1 MEKIFFL
8 IKAFRSSFAEKYIF
22 IAVIFYIF
30 DLHRYMVSIIQKT
43 MENGAAYM
51 RRERAIWVR
60 NCSSNMDA
68 QKHVTLK
75 MIYFYLHSTETKII
89 ILNSLF
95 KAFSGVL

>member
-1 MEKIFFL
+1 
-8 IKAFRSSFAEKYIF
+8 
-22 IAVIFYIF
+22 
-30 DLHRYMVSIIQKT
+30 MVSIIQKT

-75 MIYFYLHSTETKII
+75 MIYFYLHSAETKII

>member
-60 NCSSNMDA
+60 NCSSNMGA

-75 MIYFYLHSTETKII
+75 MIYFYLHSAETKII